1 MGFESPASFLWAVL
15 AAVVAALYLWNF
27 ARQRHE
33 VATFPLWQRALA
45 RRPAWFV
52 LRFWLSLLVQIV
64 IVMLI
69 VVALAEPFWT
79 QIAANRRS
87 LVMVLDVSASMSATD
102 VSPSRFESMRS
113 EARRMIDN
121 LQRGEQMAIL
131 SAGTTI
137 RPLCRLG
144 APREALV
151 AAVDALQPT
160 DGETRIAEAVAIAQ
174 DLLHGQRNSRVV
186 VLTDGGFPEAAAI
199 RQQEGVC
206 VVLIGGAASNGAITH
221 LAARQQTN
229 DASRLDVSVE
239 VANTGTTPIQTALQ
253 IGLADADPER
263 VEIQLGAGQSSRHA
277 LSVPATEPVLL
288 QARLDA
294 DDHLAADN
302 LAAVRVVGRAP
313 TRVQLVAAPSDVAT
327 ALRTAL
333 EAMTQIELDIAEQL
347 PAEFDAATVY
357 VVHRQVPSQIP
368 PVRMI
373 LLDPQGGSD
382 LWEFDRTIEGPQ
394 CAIARIDSDSSLLS
408 EVDLQSVV
416 FERATPMKFR
426 EPIATVATAAS
437 GDSVYT
443 ELDRAEGSILVF
455 HAALDREHSDFVLR
469 QDFAWLVQNAVSWLA
484 DGERRR
490 LRAGSPPVG
499 RAGRVLTAESLQ
511 SLAGVTTD
519 DVVQLNEG
527 QSLRWTGEAGET
539 TVKSLAVPLVAL
551 DRVGLWELTAGDS
564 AADRRLASGGITLIP
579 ANLLDAG
586 ESELTRPEGLTSDE
600 LPLAEPAADQP
611 LWMLLAGIALVL
623 LALEWCLYH
632 RRVVV

>member
-1 MGFESPASFLWAVL
+1 MGFESPASFLWAIL

-52 LRFWLSLLVQIV
+52 LRFWLSLLVQIT
-64 IVMLI
+64 IVLLI
-69 VVALAEPFWT
+69 VVALAGPFWT
-79 QIAANRRS
+79 RIAANRRS
-87 LVMVLDVSASMSATD
+87 LVMILDVSASMSATD
-102 VSPSRFESMRS
+102 VSPSRFEQMRS

-144 APREALV
+144 APREALE
-151 AAVDALQPT
+151 AAVDSLQAT
-160 DGETRIAEAVAIAQ
+160 DGGTRIAEAVAIAR
-174 DLLHGQRNSRVV
+174 DLLHGQPNSRVV
-186 VLTDGGFPEAAAI
+186 VLTDGGFPEAATI
-199 RQQEGVC
+199 RQQEAVC
-206 VVLIGGAASNGAITH
+206 VVPVGGAASNGAITH
-221 LAARQQTN
+221 LATRQQT
-229 DASRLDVSVE
+229 DDPSRVDVSVE
-239 VANTGTTPIQTALQ
+239 VANTGIAPIQTALQ
-253 IGLADADPER
+253 VGLADSEPER
-263 VEIQLGAGQSSRHA
+263 VEIQLEAGQRSRHA
-277 LSVPATEPVLL
+277 LSVQTTKPALL

-294 DDHLAADN
+294 EDHLAADN
-302 LAAVRVVGRAP
+302 RAAVHVVGRAP
-313 TRVQLVAAPSDVAT
+313 TRVQLVAAPSDVAK
-327 ALRTAL
+327 ALQTAL
-333 EAMTQIELDIAEQL
+333 ESMTHIELDIAEQL

-382 LWEFDRTIEGPQ
+382 LWELDRTIEGPQ
-394 CAIARIDSDSSLLS
+394 CAIAQLDSSSDLLS
-408 EVDLQSVV
+408 GVDLQSVV
-416 FERATPMKFR
+416 FERATPIKFR
-426 EPIATVATAAS
+426 EPIATVAATAS

-443 ELDRAEGSILVF
+443 ALDRAEGSILVF

-469 QDFAWLVQNAVSWLA
+469 QDFARLVRNAVSWLA

-490 LRAGSPPVG
+490 LRAGSPPSG
-499 RAGRVLTAESLQ
+499 RAGRVLTAESLR
-511 SLAGVTTD
+511 SLAEVTTA
-519 DVVQLNEG
+519 DVAQLNEG
-527 QSLRWTGEAGET
+527 QSLRWTGGAGGTAAE
-539 TVKSLAVPLVAL
+539 SLPGPLVAL
-551 DRVGLWELTAGDS
+551 DRVGLWELTAADAS
-564 AADRRLASGGITLIP
+564 ADRRPAAGGDRLVP

-586 ESELTRPEGLTSDE
+586 ESELTRPAGWTSDE

-611 LWMLLAGIALVL
+611 LWMLLAGIVLVL